1 MNDIGYQNIKFKAK
15 TINRKRSR
23 VGFTFE
29 KDNES
34 YTVHFS
40 NLNLSYQNFT
50 DAYKQNSQKENIEDK
65 INFYSYEAKIN
76 FYVPLKK
83 KIYQEKIF
91 YKIYNIVPDI
101 NLENY
106 YIKKIEQGHIEFKNK
121 KKNIHVTD
129 QNDRIKS
136 SGTKKTLEENI
147 ALMIAIAKA
156 KNWELSTLDIRGT
169 IDFKIEA
176 RKQINLELEKQSLSN
191 NDKKEAADN
200 LRKLIES
207 EGKQNEDYK

>member
-1 MNDIGYQNIKFKAK
+1 MKLVIRILNLKQKQLI
-15 TINRKRSR
+15 RKRSR

-34 YTVHFS
+34 YTVYFS
-40 NLNLSYQNFT
+40 NLNLTYQNFT

-83 KIYQEKIF
+83 KTYQEKIF

-106 YIKKIEQGHIEFKNK
+106 YIKKIEQGHIEFINK
-121 KKNIHVTD
+121 KKDIYITD
-129 QNDRIKS
+129 EGQRIKS
-136 SGTKKTLEENI
+136 NKSNANLVENVKLMLEVS
-147 ALMIAIAKA
+147 KA
-156 KNWELSTLDIRGT
+156 KGWDLNNLHIRGT
-169 IDFKIEA
+169 EQFINEVKRQISIE
-176 RKQINLELEKQSLSN
+176 NEKESFN
-191 NDKKEAADN
+191 TDDKKEAADN
-200 LRKLIES
+200 LRKLIRSES
-207 EGKQNEDYK
+207 KQNEDYEL